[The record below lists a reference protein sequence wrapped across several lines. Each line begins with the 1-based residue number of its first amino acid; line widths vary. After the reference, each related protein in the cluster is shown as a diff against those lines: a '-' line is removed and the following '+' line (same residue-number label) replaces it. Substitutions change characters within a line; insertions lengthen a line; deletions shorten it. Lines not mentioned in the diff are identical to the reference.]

1 MAISLVSGDY
11 VVSAKLI
18 GIKKEGAHVE
28 QEFYFVPA
36 MRKIFTRQRV
46 NFPYGNNQGDRL
58 FRQFQTERDPSIYYH
73 PADTKE
79 KLPEGVR
86 VLETPE
92 DVLLHV
98 YSRSGTPE
106 GKADIIRRGKD
117 CWV

>member
-18 GIKKEGAHVE
+18 GIKKEGAHIE

-36 MRKIFTRQRV
+36 MCEIFTRQRV

-58 FRQFQTERDPSIYYH
+58 FRQFQTERDPSNYYH

-79 KLPEGVR
+79 KLTEGVR

-98 YSRSGTPE
+98 YCRSGMD
-106 GKADIIRRGKD
+106 GKADVIRRGKN

>member
-18 GIKKEGAHVE
+18 GIKKEGAHIE

-36 MRKIFTRQRV
+36 MCEIFTRQRV
-46 NFPYGNNQGDRL
+46 NFPYGNNQGDKS
-58 FRQFQTERDPSIYYH
+58 FVHFNMDRDPGITHH
-73 PADTKE
+73 PAETRE
-79 KLPEGVR
+79 KLPKGIR
-86 VLETPE
+86 VLEEPE

-98 YSRSGTPE
+98 YCRSGMD
-106 GKADIIRRGKD
+106 GKADVIRRGKD